1 MRIVSTC
8 LSKRLKILTALSS
21 VVIDTIKITLASS
34 TVGLAFLYCVYA
46 ERFDQ
51 TIDQLLGSLIQQ
63 LLLQQN
69 VIPEDVRK
77 LYNSHKLSNTRPD
90 LAELSKHLGSIVSL
104 FSRVYIVVDALDEC
118 DESNKTRSSLL
129 AHLRNLDTHVQLL
142 FTSRPLEETL
152 PDAVQFEVTAQEDDM
167 RRYLSAQIKKEPG
180 LAKLC
185 NDNGDLQ
192 EEILDKIIAKAGG
205 MSVYDPF
212 LLYSC
217 QYSI

>member
-1 MRIVSTC
+1 MC
-8 LSKRLKILTALSS
+8 LRHTLCT
-21 VVIDTIKITLASS
+21 TLARIPCGS
-34 TVGLAFLYCVYA
+34 T
-46 ERFDQ
+46 
-51 TIDQLLGSLIQQ
+51 T
-63 LLLQQN
+63 LLQQN

-77 LYNSHKLSNTRPD
+77 LYDSHKRSDTRPHD
-90 LAELSKHLGSIVSL
+90 AELSERLGSIVSL

-167 RRYLSAQIKKEPG
+167 RRYLGAQIKKESG

-185 NDNGDLQ
+185 NDNRGLQ

-205 MSVYDPF
+205 MSVYDLF
-212 LLYSC
+212 Y
-217 QYSI
+217 